1 MQSKDFMKITDRIY
15 GTYTINSP
23 VLLELIHSMPLQR
36 LKDISQMGPPDK
48 YYHIKNYS
56 RYEHSIGVML
66 LLKHLGASEKE
77 QIAGLIHDVSH
88 TAFSHLVD
96 WVVGS
101 GHVENYQDNQHDD
114 FVGKS
119 EIPRTL
125 SKYGYNADEVLDY
138 KNFPLLEQDI
148 PALCA
153 DRIDYAMRE
162 IPESTA
168 KKCFF
173 DLGVFNNQIVFKSPV
188 VAYRFA
194 HLFLTQQMNHWG
206 GYEAVT
212 RYKLFSDAL
221 RFALADGLIKMDDF
235 MGTEKYIVSQIE
247 KSPNEK
253 INKILS
259 ALQNK
264 NLSFLEKNNKV
275 HHKKFR
281 HIDPLILIQNNSV
294 TLSSINPQFK
304 KELDIAFIENKKGTK
319 SGIILYNELK

>member
-1 MQSKDFMKITDRIY
+1 MRINDRIY

-23 VLLELIHSMPLQR
+23 VLLELIQSQPLKR

-56 RYEHSIGVML
+56 RYEHSVGVML

-119 EIPRTL
+119 EIPSIL
-125 SKYGYNADEVLDY
+125 YKYGYRSDEVLDY

-153 DRIDYAMRE
+153 DRIDYTMRE
-162 IPESTA
+162 IPEEDVKRS
-168 KKCFF
+168 FS
-173 DLGVFNNQIVFKSPV
+173 DLGVFNNQIVFKSPQA
-188 VAYRFA
+188 AYLFA
-194 HLFLTQQMNHWG
+194 HRFLGQQMNHWG

-221 RFALADGLIKMDDF
+221 RFALEDGIIQMNDF
-235 MGTEKYIVSQIE
+235 MGTEKFIIAQIE
-247 KSPNEK
+247 KSPNQK
-253 INKILS
+253 IKKILS
-259 ALQNK
+259 VLQNK
-264 NLSFLEKNNKV
+264 DLSFLEKNSKV

-281 HIDPLILIQNNSV
+281 HIDPLVLIQNKPV
-294 TLSSINPQFK
+294 TLSSINLQFK
-304 KELDIAFIENKKGTK
+304 KELEIALFENKKGTK
-319 SGIILYNELK
+319 SGMLLYN